1 MNQKL
6 LVRFIFLLFPFSL
19 FSQVNTKK
27 TDTLYFYN
35 NNNKN
40 NPIKSITVDKGK
52 EKTIT
57 TYFRSGVIESVTI
70 FKDSLYEKLEKFY
83 ESGIKSELYTYNKG
97 VLTTVF
103 LWHNNGELAKE
114 ENYKLIDKNLVL
126 DGKYVTYF
134 FNGKIKLSGNYKNNK
149 KNGKWVEY
157 YEDGNKISEI
167 NYQDEVKVG
176 KALYYYKSGQL
187 KTENQYI
194 LNENYSISKSEPAFY
209 LEGEQKYYFENGKI
223 ESISHFEKGK
233 LNGLYETWNVSG
245 NKKSEINYCLDLCC
259 GTYKTWYENGQLEK
273 NVSFKNPIYDDERKA
288 LKDVLDGKYLT
299 YYNNGSPNQI
309 GYYKDGKLEGIQ
321 LKFHENN
328 VKASE
333 INFKDGLRFGSSKS
347 YSKNGFLIVN
357 EKYTI
362 IKQNDELL
370 SVKDGEYT
378 SYSELNQQLL
388 AQGHYKN
395 GKKDGLWQNWY
406 TNGKRASVISYKED
420 LYDGAIT
427 TWNENGSLR
436 WESFHVIDTVN
447 GVPTSNPLGADK
459 QYDKNG
465 KLYRIEYY
473 NNVNEC
479 YHRKLFYADS
489 TLKEEWYNL
498 LPFDYLT
505 IIRFGKHTT
514 FYSNGNLESVK
525 FHSNEFPLV
534 RMIYYHFNGKPKKME
549 EFNATIDG
557 RHKSGYEI
565 YWRSDGELVHFKKYK
580 DSKTF
585 DNIVDTVLAKQFY
598 ENILQNSK
606 AEGKIASGGK
616 EGLYITW
623 FQPGIKWMEET
634 FKNDKHDGTFRVFYP
649 NGKRMF
655 EMELKNSIAN
665 GKLTV
670 WDSAGNVN
678 IEENYVNSKKDGV
691 FTEYYSS
698 GKKMS
703 EKHYKVGAK
712 RQLHEKKW
720 RENGNLEYET
730 NNNEAGQH
738 HGESLNYHENGK
750 LHYQTFYDNGKQNG
764 KNTYYYSSGQIQMSN
779 NYKNDLL
786 EGEYISWYENGKISA
801 KGNYK
806 NNRREGYW
814 EELSYDSIF
823 SKGNYK
829 LDEKDSIWTYYDSNG
844 QLVSTETYKNGILQ
858 LKKEEPKKYEEFKN
872 SIDFSNQLS
881 PSEFRNMLISSNYQ
895 EGSTCQ
901 CVDSTKLKI
910 SYIPQITNLAT
921 LEEVRKKS
929 FSFHEPIGDFYS
941 DLYYM
946 NYQFS
951 TNQDVIWSKFD
962 VVAFDEISLKI
973 PEKNGLKLI
982 FNPCIKVGGN
992 ATTMQVNMIVN
1003 RKDKN
1008 ENNITVSTK
1017 NLAIDFNPMLL
1028 HQWDY
1033 NRDLPKIES
1042 TTKTKTK
1049 DSNIPSRLLLEAT
1062 QINYNRTDRFFIKE
1076 YINPCFT
1083 LSEIGKTGIL
1093 VNFDNMVLDLDNTQS
1108 PYEINQLF
1116 SSRKDDYSDNQN
1128 YKTTF
1133 QKIQSGSNPLLND
1146 DFAGVFVPDATI
1158 YFPANIFTKTLKNRI
1173 FVEGKNILIAGE
1185 YLIGTIK
1192 LNVIAKEGQKYQLRN
1207 QGEEIIFDSDSIIKE
1222 LKLRGVEKVQTK
1234 YDSTNAQ
1241 FIIYFYISTNSH

>member
-1 MNQKL
+1 MTQKL
-6 LVRFIFLLFPFSL
+6 LLKFIFILFPFA
-19 FSQVNTKK
+19 FFAQVNSKK
-27 TDTLYFYN
+27 TDTLYYN
-35 NNNKN
+35 NNNNNKKN
-40 NPIKSITVDKGK
+40 NVIKSITVDNGK
-52 EKTIT
+52 EKKIT
-57 TYFRSGVIESVTI
+57 SYFRSGVIESVTI
-70 FKDSLYEKLEKFY
+70 FKDSLYEKRENFY

-103 LWHNNGELAKE
+103 QWHRNGELAKE
-114 ENYKLIDKNLVL
+114 ENHKLIDKNLVL

-134 FNGKIKLSGNYKNNK
+134 LNGKIKLSGNYKNNK

-187 KTENQYI
+187 KTENLYV
-194 LNENYSISKSEPAFY
+194 LNENYSVSKNETAFY
-209 LEGEQKYYFENGKI
+209 LDGEQRSYFENGKL
-223 ESISHFEKGK
+223 ESISHYEKGMK
-233 LNGLYETWNVSG
+233 NGLFETWNVSG
-245 NKKSEINYCLDLCC
+245 NKKSEITYCLNVCC

-273 NVSFKNPIYDDERKA
+273 NISFKNPIYDDKRKA
-288 LKDVLDGKYLT
+288 YNEVLDGNYLT

-309 GYYKDGKLEGIQ
+309 GNYKDGKLDGIQ
-321 LKFHENN
+321 LKYYENN

-333 INFKDGLRFGSSKS
+333 INFKDGLKFGTSKS
-347 YSKNGFLIVN
+347 YSKNGLLIEN
-357 EKYTI
+357 ESYTI

-378 SYSELNQQLL
+378 CYGEINQQIL
-388 AQGHYKN
+388 AQGLYKN

-420 LYDGAIT
+420 LYVGEIK
-427 TWNENGSLR
+427 TWNENGSLK

-447 GVPTSNPLGADK
+447 GKPTSNPLGADK

-465 KLYRIEYY
+465 NLYRIEYY
-473 NNVNEC
+473 NNVNES
-479 YHRKLFYADS
+479 YHSKLFYADS
-489 TLKEEWYNL
+489 TLKEERINL
-498 LPFDYLT
+498 LPSDYHGV
-505 IIRFGKHTT
+505 RFGNQTA
-514 FYSNGNLESVK
+514 FYSNGNLESES
-525 FHSNEFPLV
+525 FYFNEIPIGRKIF
-534 RMIYYHFNGKPKKME
+534 YHFNGKPKKME
-549 EFNATIDG
+549 EFNAIDG
-557 RHKSGYEI
+557 RRKSGYEV
-565 YWRSDGELVHFKKYK
+565 YWRSDGELVYFKKYK

-585 DNIVDTVLAKQFY
+585 ENIVDTVLAKQLY
-598 ENILQNSK
+598 ENLVQNSK
-606 AEGKIASGGK
+606 AELKITSAVK
-616 EGLYITW
+616 EGIYIFW

-665 GKLTV
+665 GKLTL
-670 WDSAGNVN
+670 WDTVGN
-678 IEENYVNSKKDGV
+678 IYLEENYVNRKKDGV

-703 EKHYKVGAK
+703 EKHYKVGVK

-730 NNNEAGQH
+730 NYNEAGQH

-750 LHYQTFYDNGKQNG
+750 LHYRTFYDNGKQNG

-786 EGEYISWYENGKISA
+786 EGEYISWYVNGKISA

-806 NNRREGYW
+806 NNRREGCW

-844 QLVSTETYKNGILQ
+844 QLVRTEIYKKGILQ
-858 LKKEEPKKYEEFKN
+858 LKKEEPKKHEEFKN
-872 SIDFSNQLS
+872 SIDFSNQLN
-881 PSEFRNMLISSNYQ
+881 PSEFRNMLFSSNYQ
-895 EGSTCQ
+895 EGSSCQ
-901 CVDSTKLKI
+901 CIDSTKLKI
-910 SYIPQITNLAT
+910 SYVPQITSLAT

-941 DLYYM
+941 DLFYM

-951 TNQDVIWSKFD
+951 TNQDLIWSNFD
-962 VVAFDEISLKI
+962 VVAFDEMSLKI

-982 FNPCIKVGGN
+982 FNPCTKVGGN
-992 ATTMQVNMIVN
+992 TSTLNVNMTIN

-1017 NLAIDFNPMLL
+1017 NLAIEFNPMLL

-1033 NRDLPKIES
+1033 SKNLPKMVFTS
-1042 TTKTKTK
+1042 KTNV
-1049 DSNIPSRLLLEAT
+1049 SYIPSRLQFEAN
-1062 QINYNRTDRFFIKE
+1062 QINYNQTDRFFIKDFL
-1076 YINPCFT
+1076 NPCFT

-1093 VNFDNMVLDLDNTQS
+1093 LNFDNVVLDLDNTQS

-1116 SSRKDDYSDNQN
+1116 SARKNEDTDSQN

-1133 QKIQSGSNPLLND
+1133 QKIQSASNPILND
-1146 DFAGVFVPDATI
+1146 DFAGVFVPEATI
-1158 YFPANIFTKTLKNRI
+1158 YFPGNIMTKTSNKRI
-1173 FVEGKNILIAGE
+1173 SVEGKNFLIAGE

-1192 LNVIAKEGQKYQLRN
+1192 LNVIAKDGQKYQLRN
-1207 QGEEIIFDSDSIIKE
+1207 QGEEIIFDSDSIVKE
-1222 LKLRGVEKVQTK
+1222 LKLRGVDKIQTK
-1234 YDSTNAQ
+1234 YDSSNAQ